1 MFNKQRYET
10 SQNHS
15 ICHTLIIVVVVVIII
30 IINAS
35 QSLGALCGSLRRLL
49 AWWSVHG
56 LRIRRLSSIGRRSVR
71 LAIGIRIG
79 IGIVHG
85 LYRSGLS
92 IHRLRIDRLDI
103 HCLASRRR
111 LRVGRLRSRRR
122 LRVRCLAS
130 RRRLRVGRLRS
141 RRRLR
146 VRCLDSR
153 RRLRVGRL
161 SSRRR
166 LRIGRLSIGRLRVG
180 RLSIDRLSSS
190 SSRLSVGRLGSS
202 SSSSS
207 SRGLSI
213 GRLHRHRLRNGVVHR
228 NRIIDRQSDRWLA
241 RLRRVHVGRIRRV
254 HEHLTHKRT
263 RSDIPN
269 RRRNRV
275 AV

>member
-103 HCLASRRR
+103 H
-111 LRVGRLRSRRR
+111 
-122 LRVRCLAS
+122 CLAS

>member
-1 MFNKQRYET
+1 M
-10 SQNHS
+10 
-15 ICHTLIIVVVVVIII
+15 
-30 IINAS
+30 
-35 QSLGALCGSLRRLL
+35 

-103 HCLASRRR
+103 HCLDSSSRG
-111 LRVGRLRSRRR
+111 LSIGRLR
-122 LRVRCLAS
+122 
-130 RRRLRVGRLRS
+130 
-141 RRRLR
+141 
-146 VRCLDSR
+146 
-153 RRLRVGRL
+153 
-161 SSRRR
+161 SRRR

-180 RLSIDRLSSS
+180 RLSSS
-190 SSRLSVGRLGSS
+190 SSRLSVGRLG